1 MKIGIIGLGVVG
13 SACKAGFER
22 IGHDV
27 KCHDIKLYTNI
38 EDVLDTEV
46 CFVSVPTPSDE
57 NGSCNTSIVQKVVKE
72 LSDFNYKGIVAIK
85 STVEPGTTD
94 MLKNKIDN
102 LTLCFV
108 PEFLKERCAT
118 EDFIY
123 NNSLLLV
130 GTDSDEVYEKIKET
144 HGNLPVH
151 KIKSSIV
158 EAELIKY
165 FSNTYKAMRVTF
177 ANTFHKICQE
187 LGANYD
193 VVKDSFLLHG
203 IQEGH
208 YLNVN
213 KEFGGFGGACLPK
226 DTKAMK
232 YLVEKLNLDLDL
244 FKNILDENDKFIMKV
259 PKGMRREI

>member
-151 KIKSSIV
+151 KIKSSI
-158 EAELIKY
+158 ELHLQILFIK
-165 FSNTYKAMRVTF
+165 F
-177 ANTFHKICQE
+177 
-187 LGANYD
+187 
-193 VVKDSFLLHG
+193 VK
-203 IQEGH
+203 
-208 YLNVN
+208 N
-213 KEFGGFGGACLPK
+213 
-226 DTKAMK
+226 
-232 YLVEKLNLDLDL
+232 
-244 FKNILDENDKFIMKV
+244 
-259 PKGMRREI
+259 